1 MHPNGT
7 APQWPV
13 SRERL
18 QGDILGMPIRD
29 PALYQSVFVHK
40 SAARQL
46 QERFPQLDTYERLEF
61 VGDSI
66 INFVVARFLF
76 DRYPDKREGW
86 LTRIRTKLVSGQCLC
101 VFAQKLRLQDY
112 IVMNSMGMR
121 EGWNSNER
129 ILEDCFEAL
138 VGALYL
144 DMGLL
149 AAKMFLLG
157 MIQRHVDFAE
167 IEKDDN
173 YKDILMRY
181 TQSRGVP
188 LPMYQV
194 LDTAPGGF
202 TVQVLVDGSECG
214 RGWSKSKKQAEQCA
228 AHQALLALQVPLD

>member
-1 MHPNGT
+1 MHT
-7 APQWPV
+7 PQWPV

-18 QGDILGMPIRD
+18 QDDILGMPIRD

-40 SAARQL
+40 SAVRQL
-46 QERFPQLDTYERLEF
+46 QDRFPRLDTYERLEF

-86 LTRIRTKLVSGQCLC
+86 LTRIRTKLVSGQCLS

-149 AAKMFLLG
+149 AAKVFLLG

-173 YKDILMRY
+173 YKDILMRH

-194 LDTAPGGF
+194 LDAAPAGF

-228 AHQALLALQVPLD
+228 AHQALITLQVPLDA